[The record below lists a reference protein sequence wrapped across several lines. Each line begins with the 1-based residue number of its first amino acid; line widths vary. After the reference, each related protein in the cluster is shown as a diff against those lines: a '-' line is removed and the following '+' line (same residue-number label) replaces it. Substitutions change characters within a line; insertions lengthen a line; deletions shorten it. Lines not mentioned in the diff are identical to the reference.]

1 MRKGGNIALYIV
13 LSLVAVVMVGPFI
26 WMVLTSFKFP
36 DEVIRYPPTFWPRQ
50 PHLDNYRRIFQMMNM
65 GQYFLNSS
73 LVASIATTTTLFF
86 SALGGYTFA
95 KFRFPGREQ
104 IFMAIIGTMM
114 VPFFVIMIPL
124 YVMMVRWQWV
134 DSFKGLLAPGLM
146 SAYGLFLM
154 RQFMS
159 GIPTDLIQA
168 SRIDGCSEFG
178 IFTRI
183 ILPLSKPALSALG
196 IFTFMWNWDSF
207 LWPLVIV
214 DSERCKTLPIA
225 LAMFTGQYFTQ
236 YELVMAA
243 STIAVLPVLLVFFTF
258 QRQIIEGITLT
269 GIKG

>member
-1 MRKGGNIALYIV
+1 
-13 LSLVAVVMVGPFI
+13 
-26 WMVLTSFKFP
+26 
-36 DEVIRYPPTFWPRQ
+36 
-50 PHLDNYRRIFQMMNM
+50 
-65 GQYFLNSS
+65 
-73 LVASIATTTTLFF
+73 
-86 SALGGYTFA
+86 
-95 KFRFPGREQ
+95 
-104 IFMAIIGTMM
+104 M
-114 VPFFVIMIPL
+114 VPFFVVMIPL

-159 GIPTDLIQA
+159 GIPSDLIEA

-178 IFTRI
+178 IFARI

-207 LWPLVIV
+207 LWPLVVV

-243 STIAVLPVLLVFFTF
+243 STIAVLPVLLVFFAF